1 MENQETYLNTDAW
14 SSSFVESNLRLWE
27 SILDARDILCLPA
40 RTTVFSQGDLAEYI
54 FVMQRGRVVLSVSSS
69 DGGEKVLMYA
79 GVGCIIGEQALI
91 NQMEYSYQAV
101 TLEESC
107 FYRISAALFRKYLTS
122 NTDVAMAFIFNLLNK
137 DQSLMAHIA
146 DLSFKS
152 AKHRLI
158 RELMFCAKTCG
169 KKRKDGILI
178 QRVFS
183 QEDLGKRILASRVTV
198 NKLIQELER
207 QGSFYIMKEGDWC
220 WTICIG
226 CKLFWRT
233 ATNDCGEKV
242 GAYSYEK
249 ICFEANPYDDPNP
262 PGGSVH
268 YLCAD

>member
-69 DGGEKVLMYA
+69 AGGEKVLMYA

-122 NTDVAMAFIFNLLNK
+122 NTDVAMAFIFNLLN
-137 DQSLMAHIA
+137 
-146 DLSFKS
+146 
-152 AKHRLI
+152 
-158 RELMFCAKTCG
+158 
-169 KKRKDGILI
+169 
-178 QRVFS
+178 
-183 QEDLGKRILASRVTV
+183 
-198 NKLIQELER
+198 
-207 QGSFYIMKEGDWC
+207 
-220 WTICIG
+220 
-226 CKLFWRT
+226 
-233 ATNDCGEKV
+233 
-242 GAYSYEK
+242 
-249 ICFEANPYDDPNP
+249 
-262 PGGSVH
+262 
-268 YLCAD
+268 